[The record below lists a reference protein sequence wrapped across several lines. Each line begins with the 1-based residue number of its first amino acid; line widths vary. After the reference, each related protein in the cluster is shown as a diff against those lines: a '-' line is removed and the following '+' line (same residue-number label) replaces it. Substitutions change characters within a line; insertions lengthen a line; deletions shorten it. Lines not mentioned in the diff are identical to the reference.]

1 MGRNYMGRKKKVQR
15 QSRPFEKPPGE
26 PAEWLSEE
34 QPLLCEAVRM
44 EPETDPWE
52 REGKIVRADST
63 TEKRRRKMG
72 ELSLNVEHFI
82 DDESGAI
89 AV

>member
-1 MGRNYMGRKKKVQR
+1 MGRKKKVQR
-15 QSRPFEKPPGE
+15 QRPFEKHSGE
-26 PAEWLSEE
+26 PSQWLSDE

-52 REGKIVRADST
+52 RQGKIVRGDST

-72 ELSLNVEHFI
+72 ELSLNVEHFV

>member
-1 MGRNYMGRKKKVQR
+1 MGRKKKVQR
-15 QSRPFEKPPGE
+15 QRPFEKVHGE
-26 PAEWLSEE
+26 PSKWLSEE

-44 EPETDPWE
+44 QPEEDPWE